1 MTPTSSA
8 WTKPKS
14 TTQPIKKKLSNYQ
27 DIMAI
32 GISANVH
39 QDIQELLSF
48 RNIYLSQ
55 LAKIY
60 HKCNIHKKEEWLPF
74 SSRNS
79 TSSPPMSLILDK
91 NLIDL
96 TTESKI
102 GINAFKITATNSRK
116 RRLLSFAE
124 TLMCVIRKL
133 ILRGPKVTKRL
144 QVLLNRKEIVLL
156 PFLRK
161 VG

>member
-1 MTPTSSA
+1 
-8 WTKPKS
+8 
-14 TTQPIKKKLSNYQ
+14 
-27 DIMAI
+27 
-32 GISANVH
+32 
-39 QDIQELLSF
+39 
-48 RNIYLSQ
+48 
-55 LAKIY
+55 
-60 HKCNIHKKEEWLPF
+60 
-74 SSRNS
+74 
-79 TSSPPMSLILDK
+79 MSLIPDK

-133 ILRGPKVTKRL
+133 ILQNLKATKKQ

-161 VG
+161 VGQTHSANYTLNKSSILGGA

>member
-1 MTPTSSA
+1 
-8 WTKPKS
+8 
-14 TTQPIKKKLSNYQ
+14 
-27 DIMAI
+27 
-32 GISANVH
+32 
-39 QDIQELLSF
+39 
-48 RNIYLSQ
+48 
-55 LAKIY
+55 
-60 HKCNIHKKEEWLPF
+60 
-74 SSRNS
+74 
-79 TSSPPMSLILDK
+79 MSLIPDK

-144 QVLLNRKEIVLL
+144 QVLLNKKEIVSL